1 MEIRTR
7 SADVDA
13 GGTPDGD
20 VRPLRRRTLPT
31 LLSVGAIAFGSLGLI
46 ACGEE
51 ESAGPESGGG
61 GAGSAAEE
69 EPAQGAGA
77 QPGEVTLGELLEEP
91 ERYAGQEV
99 TVSGAVADSSVNG
112 EENAL
117 ASFTLGERVDEDLLV
132 LPVSAGTVPAAGI
145 SDGQVLRVT
154 GKVVRIDE
162 RLEQEDDFLYE
173 AGDDRFLMEFENEV
187 ALAATSV
194 ETDVARTDEPGQE

>member
-1 MEIRTR
+1 VN
-7 SADVDA
+7 AH
-13 GGTPDGD
+13 
-20 VRPLRRRTLPT
+20 
-31 LLSVGAIAFGSLGLI
+31 GL
-46 ACGEE
+46 
-51 ESAGPESGGG
+51 
-61 GAGSAAEE
+61 
-69 EPAQGAGA
+69 Q
-77 QPGEVTLGELLEEP
+77 T
-91 ERYAGQEV
+91 V
-99 TVSGAVADSSVNG
+99 TVSGAVADSSVDG

-154 GKVVRIDE
+154 GKVLRIDE

-194 ETDVARTDEPGQE
+194 ETDVARTDESGQE